1 MEHKIVQ
8 SRQKF
13 MKIGMIGNE
22 GITDLPMYMEILY
35 WEPLGL
41 KFEKK

>member
-13 MKIGMIGNE
+13 MKVGMIGNE
-22 GITDLPMYMEILY
+22 GITNHPRYM
-35 WEPLGL
+35 GM
-41 KFEKK
+41 